1 MSGTAKML
9 KAQQVRAGRV
19 LVGVGQKELA
29 EMAGIAVATLRRM
42 EDDGIGPERSNAG
55 SVQRVKDD
63 KQTSLTVVPAS
74 LPFQAHRGPD
84 VRFHQKDE

>member
-1 MSGTAKML
+1 MSGTANML

-55 SVQRVKDD
+55 SVQRVKDCLE
-63 KQTSLTVVPAS
+63 KSGVEFIAENGGG
-74 LPFQAHRGPD
+74 AG
-84 VRFHQKDE
+84 VRLRKV